1 MDREKLKMLIELS
14 PTVEEAD
21 KIIVSEG
28 YTVVREKI
36 VFLDGMFNV
45 KLIGRSDANS
55 VDEKDAEEMDYYAIL
70 STIIN
75 SKWGT

>member
-1 MDREKLKMLIELS
+1 MDRERLKMLIELS

-36 VFLDGMFNV
+36 VFLDKFLVG
-45 KLIGRSDANS
+45 
-55 VDEKDAEEMDYYAIL
+55 Y
-70 STIIN
+70 
-75 SKWGT
+75 